1 MTLNWNPQAII
12 EIIVG
17 IIVMVAG
24 ILTYFEP
31 KTKKIKSLFF
41 IRLGIIFMSLFF
53 LVSSIAIL
61 YLNTIIYRIGVLM
74 LLPTSVFFIIGI
86 NYIIKETFNSITLII
101 AFCLGIL
108 YCYLALNP
116 NSVII
121 KMQFGF
127 LNLDMRGLFEV
138 IGDFI
143 TVLLGVEV
151 FYWGLKTWLNTP
163 FLIKKEAFIFFIGL
177 LFISVITLIIYSFY
191 YWDPIFILFSDIS
204 LGIGILIFI
213 IAIMVEPKL
222 LYILPFT
229 IHRIIVKDKEGFP
242 LYDHDW
248 SESNISET
256 IFSGFLNAVQLM
268 SKEVMDIGGL
278 LDINLEEGMLILR
291 ESELITVGLVA
302 SKSSKLLRDSVV
314 KFTHDFEENFQREL
328 KLSIKDMDQ
337 YEGAYELI
345 EKYFSNFPYKIIK
358 SRKHPLLLTGK
369 YAKIPLELD
378 NKLKK
383 ILTVEEEYE
392 AIRTE
397 LLKSP
402 MCVYSE
408 FMDLYDELRDEIEK
422 IEGEEPKYLGTDY
435 KNRK

>member
-1 MTLNWNPQAII
+1 LTLNWNPQAII

-74 LLPTSVFFIIGI
+74 LFPTSVFFIIGI

-191 YWDPIFILFSDIS
+191 YW
-204 LGIGILIFI
+204 
-213 IAIMVEPKL
+213 
-222 LYILPFT
+222 
-229 IHRIIVKDKEGFP
+229 
-242 LYDHDW
+242 HDW
-248 SESNISET
+248 SESNINET

-302 SKSSKLLRDSVV
+302 SKSSKLLRDLVV

-358 SRKHPLLLTGK
+358 NKKHPLLLTGK
-369 YAKIPLELD
+369 FANIPLELD

-383 ILTVEEEYE
+383 IFTTEEEYE
-392 AIRTE
+392 AIITE

-402 MCVYSE
+402 VSVYSE
-408 FMDLYDELRDEIEK
+408 FLNLYDELIDETDK
-422 IEGEEPKYLGTDY
+422 IEGKESKYLNT
-435 KNRK
+435 NS

>member
-248 SESNISET
+248 SESNINET

-268 SKEVMDIGGL
+268 SEEVMDIGGL

-291 ESELITVGLVA
+291 ESELITVVLVA

-314 KFTHDFEENFQREL
+314 KFTDDFEKKFEREL
-328 KLSIKDMDQ
+328 KLSIKEMVQ

-358 SRKHPLLLTGK
+358 NKKHPLLLTGK
-369 YAKIPLELD
+369 FANIPLELD

-383 ILTVEEEYE
+383 IFTTEEEYE
-392 AIRTE
+392 AIITE

-402 MCVYSE
+402 VSVYSE
-408 FMDLYDELRDEIEK
+408 FLNLYDELIDETDK
-422 IEGEEPKYLGTDY
+422 MEGKEPKYLNT
-435 KNRK
+435 NS

>member
-31 KTKKIKSLFF
+31 KTKKIKSLYF

-74 LLPTSVFFIIGI
+74 LIPTSVFFIIGI

-177 LFISVITLIIYSFY
+177 VFISVITLIIYSFY

-248 SESNISET
+248 SESNINET

-268 SKEVMDIGGL
+268 SEEVMDIGGL

-291 ESELITVGLVA
+291 ESELITVVLVA

-314 KFTHDFEENFQREL
+314 KFTEDFEKKFEREL
-328 KLSIKDMDQ
+328 KLSIKEMVQ

-358 SRKHPLLLTGK
+358 NKKHPLLLTGK
-369 YAKIPLELD
+369 FANIPLELD

-383 ILTVEEEYE
+383 IFTTEEEYE
-392 AIRTE
+392 AIITE

-402 MCVYSE
+402 VSVYSE
-408 FMDLYDELRDEIEK
+408 FLNLYNELINETDK
-422 IEGEEPKYLGTDY
+422 MEGKEPKYL
-435 KNRK
+435 NIS

>member
-17 IIVMVAG
+17 IIVMIAG

-74 LLPTSVFFIIGI
+74 LIPTSVFFIIGI

-121 KMQFGF
+121 KMQFGI

-248 SESNISET
+248 SESNINET

-268 SKEVMDIGGL
+268 SEEVMDIGGL

-291 ESELITVGLVA
+291 ESELITVVLVA

-314 KFTHDFEENFQREL
+314 KFTDDFEKKFEREL
-328 KLSIKDMDQ
+328 KLSIKEMVQ

-358 SRKHPLLLTGK
+358 NKKHPLLLTGK
-369 YAKIPLELD
+369 FANIPLELD

-383 ILTVEEEYE
+383 IFTTEEEYE
-392 AIRTE
+392 AIITE

-402 MCVYSE
+402 VSVYSE
-408 FMDLYDELRDEIEK
+408 FLNLYDELIDETDK
-422 IEGEEPKYLGTDY
+422 MEGKEPKYLNT
-435 KNRK
+435 NS

>member
-24 ILTYFEP
+24 LLTYFEP

-74 LLPTSVFFIIGI
+74 LFPTSVFFIIGI

-358 SRKHPLLLTGK
+358 NKKHPLLLTGK
-369 YAKIPLELD
+369 FANIPLELD

-383 ILTVEEEYE
+383 IFTTEEEYE
-392 AIRTE
+392 AIITE

-402 MCVYSE
+402 VSVYSE
-408 FMDLYDELRDEIEK
+408 FLNLYDELIDETDK
-422 IEGEEPKYLGTDY
+422 IEGKESKYLNT
-435 KNRK
+435 NS

>member
-248 SESNISET
+248 SESNINET

-302 SKSSKLLRDSVV
+302 SKSSKLLRDSVI

-358 SRKHPLLLTGK
+358 NKKHPLLLTGK
-369 YAKIPLELD
+369 FANIPLELD

-383 ILTVEEEYE
+383 IFTNEEEYE
-392 AIRTE
+392 AIITE

-402 MCVYSE
+402 VSVYSE
-408 FMDLYDELRDEIEK
+408 FLNLYDELIDETDK
-422 IEGEEPKYLGTDY
+422 MEGKEPKYLNT
-435 KNRK
+435 NS